1 MTLRLDCLGSGH
13 AFSHGAYWS
22 GYLLGGRV
30 LLDAP
35 PQTLAHLYRLG
46 EQTLADLDL
55 VVLSHVHSDHVFGL
69 DLLLLDLEE
78 GRARDLR
85 GGRPLAIAAP
95 PGGYE
100 RLRQIVGTSDRLPPR
115 EDASRI
121 VWLEDPAPSSFE
133 WAGIEVERVEMEHA
147 PTLTAHGYRA
157 HLEGRT
163 VAYTG
168 DTRDCPAV
176 DALAEGADLLI
187 VECGDGSTP
196 GAPPAIHFTW
206 SDILAL
212 RRRLPRTPEVLVTHY
227 DHLDVPLEVRG
238 IEGLT
243 LAEDFATYE
252 V

>member
-1 MTLRLDCLGSGH
+1 MPLRLDCLGSGH

-55 VVLSHVHSDHVFGL
+55 VLLSHQHSDHVFGL

-95 PGGYE
+95 PGTYE
-100 RLRQIVGTSDRLPPR
+100 RVRQIVGTSDRLPPR
-115 EDASRI
+115 DDTSRI
-121 VWLEDPAPSSFE
+121 VWIEAPAPSSFE
-133 WAGIEVERVEMEHA
+133 WAGIEVARLEMEHA
-147 PTLTAHGYRA
+147 PTLVAHGYRV
-157 HLEGRT
+157 HLDGRT

-168 DTRDCPAV
+168 DTRACPAV
-176 DALAEGADLLI
+176 DALAAGADLLI

-196 GAPPAIHFTW
+196 GAPPTIHLAWTEVF
-206 SDILAL
+206 AL
-212 RRRLPRTPEVLVTHY
+212 RERLPRSTEVLVTHY
-227 DHLDVPLEVRG
+227 DHLDVPPEARA
-238 IEGLT
+238 IEGLA
-243 LAEDFATYE
+243 LAEDFAVYE